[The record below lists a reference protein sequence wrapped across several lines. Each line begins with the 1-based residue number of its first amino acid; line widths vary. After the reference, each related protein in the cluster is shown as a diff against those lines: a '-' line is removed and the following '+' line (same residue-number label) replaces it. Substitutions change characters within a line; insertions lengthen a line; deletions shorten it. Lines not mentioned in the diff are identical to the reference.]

1 MFVSETTKGICRTVG
16 GTSVLMTLGATTNA
30 SMSTFRCLIHRLLP
44 GPCYHCCMKPV
55 KLTPDLMSVFMKCI
69 KTTMADTY
77 AAHPDY
83 PKITTTHLQ
92 SFVKRFLGHWN
103 RANSSEND
111 GTPSD
116 KANEPS
122 EVKANETDEK

>member
-1 MFVSETTKGICRTVG
+1 
-16 GTSVLMTLGATTNA
+16 
-30 SMSTFRCLIHRLLP
+30 
-44 GPCYHCCMKPV
+44 MKPV

-103 RANSSEND
+103 RANSSGND

-116 KANEPS
+116 KANES
-122 EVKANETDEK
+122 NEETNEKTEGN

>member
-1 MFVSETTKGICRTVG
+1 MSKTT
-16 GTSVLMTLGATTNA
+16 
-30 SMSTFRCLIHRLLP
+30 
-44 GPCYHCCMKPV
+44 
-55 KLTPDLMSVFMKCI
+55 KLTPDKMSVFMKCI

-103 RANSSEND
+103 
-111 GTPSD
+111 
-116 KANEPS
+116 
-122 EVKANETDEK
+122 KANETNEESN